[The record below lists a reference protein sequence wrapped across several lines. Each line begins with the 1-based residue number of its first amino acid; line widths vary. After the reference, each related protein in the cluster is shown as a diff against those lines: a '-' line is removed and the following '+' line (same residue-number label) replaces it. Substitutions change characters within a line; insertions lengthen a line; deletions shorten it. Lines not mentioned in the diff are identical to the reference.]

1 MFSLSL
7 VSGPAERQR
16 RYRAKRNAAELM
28 RDNVRGNTNDICD
41 LAGRLHDGT
50 ASRQDE
56 LTAAALIVS
65 LMRKGRPVLDA

>member
-1 MFSLSL
+1 MLSLSL
-7 VSGPAERQR
+7 TRGPAERQR
-16 RYRAKRNAAELM
+16 RYRAKRKAAALA
-28 RDNVRGNTNDICD
+28 RDNVRGNMSEICD

-50 ASRQDE
+50 ASRQDH